1 MTAFLNRYFAL
12 EAHRSSLRREF
23 VAGLTTFLTMGYIIV
38 VNPAILAAAGIPQG
52 PSTTATILIAV
63 AGTLGMGLYARRPF
77 AVAPYMGENAF
88 LAFTVVKVL
97 GFSWQEAL
105 GAVFLAGVL
114 FVLLTVARIRPWLV
128 NAIPVSL
135 RHSFAVGIGLFLTL
149 IGLNEAGIVSAG
161 ASGAPLRVGALLSP
175 AVLVAMFAFVLI
187 EVLLIRRVPGAIL
200 WGMLAAT
207 GAGFLFH
214 LHPLPQAW
222 LSPPPSLAPILLQFR
237 LHGLLGWSSL
247 GVVFTIFILAFVDTA
262 GTLIGVSARAG
273 LLDEQGQLPQIERP
287 MLVDA
292 FSTVLAAVL
301 GTSTSG
307 AFIESAAGVAA
318 GGRTGLTAVVTALFF
333 ALSLFA
339 APLLTRIPPEAYG
352 PALVVVGL
360 MMLAPVTRIPFD
372 DATEAIPSL
381 TAIALMSFTYNI
393 GIGIMAG
400 FLLYPLCKLAGGR
413 ARTLSAGVW
422 VLAGLALA
430 FFAFYPY
437 R

>member
-23 VAGLTTFLTMGYIIV
+23 VAGLTTFLTMAYIIV

>member
-12 EAHRSSLRREF
+12 EAHGSSVRREF
-23 VAGLTTFLTMGYIIV
+23 LAGLTTFLTMAYIIV

-52 PSTTATILIAV
+52 PSTTATLVVAI

-88 LAFTVVKVL
+88 IAFTVVKVL
-97 GFSWQEAL
+97 GFSWQAAL

-114 FVLLTVARIRPWLV
+114 FVLLTVARVRPWLV
-128 NAIPVSL
+128 EAIPVSL
-135 RHSFAVGIGLFLTL
+135 RHSFAVGIGLFLAL
-149 IGLNEAGIVSAG
+149 IGLNEAGIVGAG
-161 ASGAPLRVGALLSP
+161 TGGALLRVGALLSP
-175 AVLVAMFAFVLI
+175 TVLLAVFAFVLI
-187 EVLLIRRVPGAIL
+187 ELLRIRRVPGAIL
-200 WGMLAAT
+200 WGMLATT

-222 LSPPPSLAPILLQFR
+222 VSSPPSLAPLLFQFH
-237 LHGLLGWSSL
+237 LWGLTGWSSL
-247 GVVFTIFILAFVDTA
+247 GVVFTIFLLAFVDTA

-273 LLDEQGQLPQIERP
+273 LLDEQGQLPRIEQP

-292 FSTVLAAVL
+292 LSTVLAGAL

-307 AFIESAAGVAA
+307 AFLESAAGVEA
-318 GGRTGLTAVVTALFF
+318 GGRTGLTAVVAALFF
-333 ALSLFA
+333 GLALFA

-360 MMLAPVTRIPFD
+360 MMLAPITRIPFD
-372 DATEAIPSL
+372 DATEAIPALS
-381 TAIALMSFTYNI
+381 AIALMSFTYNI

-400 FLLYPLCKLAGGR
+400 FLLYPLCKLAGGK
-413 ARTLSAGVW
+413 ARGLAAGVW

-430 FFAFYPY
+430 FFVFYPY
-437 R
+437 P

>member
-1 MTAFLNRYFAL
+1 MTALLNRYFAL
-12 EAHRSSLRREF
+12 DAHGSNPRREF
-23 VAGLTTFLTMGYIIV
+23 IAGLTTFLTMAYIIV

-77 AVAPYMGENAF
+77 AVGPYMGENAF
-88 LAFTVVKVL
+88 IAFTVVKIL

-105 GAVFLAGVL
+105 GAVFVAGVL
-114 FVLLTVARIRPWLV
+114 FVLLTVAHVRPWLV

-135 RHSFAVGIGLFLTL
+135 RHSFSVGIGLFLAL
-149 IGLNEAGIVSAG
+149 VGLNEAGIVGAG
-161 ASGAPLRVGALLSP
+161 AAGTPLRVGALLSP
-175 AVLVAMFAFVLI
+175 SILMAVFTFVLI
-187 EVLLIRRVPGAIL
+187 EVLLIRRIPGAIL

-207 GAGFLFH
+207 GAGFLLH
-214 LHPLPQAW
+214 LHPLPQTWVSA
-222 LSPPPSLAPILLQFR
+222 PPSLAPIFLKFR
-237 LHGLLGWSSL
+237 LHGLFGWSSL

-292 FSTVLAAVL
+292 VSTVLASVL

-318 GGRTGLTAVVTALFF
+318 GGRTGLTAVVAALFF

-360 MMLAPVTRIPFD
+360 MMLAPITRIPFD

-381 TAIALMSFTYNI
+381 AAIVLMSFTYNI

-400 FLLYPLCKLAGGR
+400 FLLYPLCKLAGR
-413 ARTLSAGVW
+413 QARELPAGAW

>member
-1 MTAFLNRYFAL
+1 MTARLNRYFAL
-12 EAHRSSLRREF
+12 QAHGSSVRREF
-23 VAGLTTFLTMGYIIV
+23 IAGLTTFLTMAYIIV

-52 PSTTATILIAV
+52 PSTTATILVAM

-88 LAFTVVKVL
+88 IAFTVVKVL
-97 GFSWQEAL
+97 GFSWQAAL
-105 GAVFLAGVL
+105 GAVFLAGLL
-114 FVLLTVARIRPWLV
+114 FVLLTVARVRPWLV

-135 RHSFAVGIGLFLTL
+135 RHSFAVGIGLFLAL
-149 IGLNEAGIVSAG
+149 IGLNQAGIVGAG
-161 ASGAPLRVGALLSP
+161 AGGAPLRVGALLSP
-175 AVLVAMFAFVLI
+175 SVLLAVFAFLLI
-187 EVLLIRRVPGAIL
+187 ELLLIRRIPGAIL

-207 GAGFLFH
+207 AAGFLFH
-214 LHPLPQAW
+214 LHPLPHTWVSA
-222 LSPPPSLAPILLQFR
+222 PPSLAPIVGQFR
-237 LHGLLGWSSL
+237 LQGLTGWSSV
-247 GVVFTIFILAFVDTA
+247 GVVFTIFLLAFVDTA

-273 LLDEQGQLPQIERP
+273 LLDETGQLPQIERP

-292 FSTVLAAVL
+292 LSTVLAGLL
-301 GTSTSG
+301 GTTTSG
-307 AFIESAAGVAA
+307 AFIESAAGVEA

-333 ALSLFA
+333 GLALFA
-339 APLLTRIPPEAYG
+339 APLLTRIPAEAYG

-360 MMLAPVTRIPFD
+360 MMLAPITRIPFD

-381 TAIALMSFTYNI
+381 AAIVLMSFTYNI

-400 FLLYPLCKLAGGR
+400 FLLYPLCKLAAGR
-413 ARTLSAGVW
+413 ARHLSAGVW
-422 VLAGLALA
+422 VLAGLALV

>member
-12 EAHRSSLRREF
+12 EAHGSSVRRE
-23 VAGLTTFLTMGYIIV
+23 VLAGLTTFLTMAYIIV

-52 PSTTATILIAV
+52 PSTTATLVVAI

-88 LAFTVVKVL
+88 IAFTVVKVL
-97 GFSWQEAL
+97 GFSWQAAL

-114 FVLLTVARIRPWLV
+114 FVLLTVARVRPWLV
-128 NAIPVSL
+128 EAIPVSL
-135 RHSFAVGIGLFLTL
+135 RHSFAVGIGLFLAL
-149 IGLNEAGIVSAG
+149 IGLKEAGIVGAG
-161 ASGAPLRVGALLSP
+161 AGGALLRVGALLSP
-175 AVLVAMFAFVLI
+175 TVLLAVFAFVLI
-187 EVLLIRRVPGAIL
+187 ELLRIRRVPGAIL
-200 WGMLAAT
+200 WGMLATT
-207 GAGFLFH
+207 GAGFAFH

-222 LSPPPSLAPILLQFR
+222 VSSPPSLAPLLFQFHLR
-237 LHGLLGWSSL
+237 GLTGWSSL
-247 GVVFTIFILAFVDTA
+247 GVVFTIFLLAFVDTA

-273 LLDEQGQLPQIERP
+273 LLDEQGQLPRIERP

-292 FSTVLAAVL
+292 LSTVLAGVL

-307 AFIESAAGVAA
+307 AFLESAAGVEA
-318 GGRTGLTAVVTALFF
+318 GGRTGLTAVVAALFF
-333 ALSLFA
+333 GLALFA

-360 MMLAPVTRIPFD
+360 MMLSPVTSIPFD
-372 DATEAIPSL
+372 DATEAIPALS
-381 TAIALMSFTYNI
+381 AIALMSFTYNI

-400 FLLYPLCKLAGGR
+400 FLLYPLCKLAGGK
-413 ARTLSAGVW
+413 ARDLAAGVW

-430 FFAFYPY
+430 FFVFYPY
-437 R
+437 P